1 MQVQVE
7 DLSSVSKKLTFTLP
21 KGKVDTALA
30 EAYTNLA
37 RDVRMKGFRKGKVPR
52 RVLESRFGKHIQ
64 GEVGGQLISEAF
76 DSALKER
83 ELVPVSQPVVDP
95 GTLKKGSEF
104 VFSVTVE
111 VKPSV
116 EVKDW
121 EGLDVEW
128 PTVDV
133 PDEEIDKE
141 LESIRQRN
149 STVEALDDKKYKAQT
164 GDIALVTAEYEVEGN
179 PEPWTVEDLMVVVN
193 QPMGF
198 GAADWLGAK
207 IEGMTM
213 ARKKSWKA
221 EEVPDG
227 AIDEDWNGSK
237 GKLSVKLT
245 EIKTQKLPELDDD
258 LAQDEGFDSLDLLK
272 ADLRFKLQEHLSAH
286 AREVAANFA
295 LKKLAEINEF
305 ELPPGLVKN
314 EAQNILQEQLNR
326 MMGQMGGAGGQMPK
340 IGLDDLQ
347 DEQKTALMADGEFS
361 VRRALILES
370 IATQAGDA
378 VEVTAADLD
387 GRIEQLAA
395 QMNQQPAAV
404 KGLLQKNNRMDDLKQ
419 HLREEKALDLILE
432 RANVIDVDPVGHA
445 GAHDHDH
452 AHDHDRGDDPT
463 PEADA
468 EADAGADP
476 EAAE

>member
-7 DLSSVSKKLTFTLP
+7 DLSSVSKKLIITLP
-21 KGKVDTALA
+21 TDKVDTALTA
-30 EAYTNLA
+30 AYSNLA
-37 RDVRMKGFRKGKVPR
+37 KDVNMKGFRKGKVPR

-76 DSALKER
+76 DSAIKEQD
-83 ELVPVSQPVVDP
+83 LVPVSQPVVDS
-95 GTLKKGSEF
+95 GTLQKGNDF
-104 VFSVTVE
+104 TFSVIVE
-111 VKPSV
+111 VKPTV

-128 PTVDV
+128 PTVEV
-133 PDEEIDKE
+133 PDAEIEKE

-149 STVEALDDKKYKAQT
+149 STVEAVEDKKYKVET
-164 GDIALVTAEYEVEGN
+164 GDIAMVTAEYEVEGKE
-179 PEPWTVEDLMVVVN
+179 EPWTVTDLMVVAN

-207 IEGMTM
+207 VEGMTM

-237 GKLSVKLT
+237 GKLSIKLT

-258 LAQDEGFDSLDLLK
+258 LAQDEGHDSLDMLK
-272 ADLRFKLQEHLSAH
+272 ADIQFKLQEHLSAH
-286 AREVAANFA
+286 SREAAATFA
-295 LKKLAEINEF
+295 LKKLAELNEF
-305 ELPPGLVKN
+305 ELPPGLVKA

-326 MMGQMGGAGGQMPK
+326 MMGQGAGQMPK
-340 IGLDDLQ
+340 ISLDDLQ
-347 DEQKTALMADGEFS
+347 DEQKTSLLADGEFS

-370 IATQAGDA
+370 IANQAGDA
-378 VEVTAADLD
+378 VEVTEADTD
-387 GRIEQLAA
+387 ERIEQLAQ

-404 KGLLQKNNRMDDLKQ
+404 KGLLHKNNRMADLKQ
-419 HLREEKALDLILE
+419 HLREEKALDVILE
-432 RANVIDVDPVGHA
+432 RANVIEVESVGHA
-445 GAHDHDH
+445 GAHGDEGDHDH
-452 AHDHDRGDDPT
+452 GDEDTEST
-463 PEADA
+463 PEADEPA
-468 EADAGADP
+468 E
-476 EAAE
+476 